1 MNKADIKRWK
11 KERKE
16 LKRIDIQNLPAV
28 CNEFSPRLEAVTTL
42 LRIAGG
48 WPLNMDLAK
57 AAIELASYNDRV
69 AHLLIQEVI
78 NEDYKT
84 LLLKGIIKWN

>member
-1 MNKADIKRWK
+1 MTNKTDRKRWK

-16 LKRIDIQNLPAV
+16 LSKIEVFHLPAV
-28 CNEFSPRLEAVTTL
+28 CLDSSPRFEVIQTL
-42 LRIAGG
+42 LRIAGT

-57 AAIELASYNDRV
+57 AAIELAAYNDRV
-69 AHLLIQEVI
+69 AHLLIQEVV

-84 LLLKGIIKWN
+84 LLKGK